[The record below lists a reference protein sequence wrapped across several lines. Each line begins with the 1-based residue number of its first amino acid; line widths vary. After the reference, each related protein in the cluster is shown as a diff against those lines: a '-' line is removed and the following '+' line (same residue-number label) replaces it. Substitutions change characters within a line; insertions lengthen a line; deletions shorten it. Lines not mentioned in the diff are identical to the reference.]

1 MENADS
7 QKPRGPGEEFYTDAH
22 ADAGASFEDALLLER
37 FEVAQA
43 QLDDFKSKN
52 GESAIYL
59 YRLARLKQKQNE
71 FRVAYEI
78 YKRLYYEL
86 PVFMRDK
93 KELSELQ
100 HDYINA
106 RLNKAK
112 AMWNQVV
119 AASSHFIEENPGAQ
133 DKKNKEP
140 YVKAFWKKHYEDL
153 EEVAATFNKILEFE
167 PHETNAILGL
177 IQCYTEID
185 NKEKRSY
192 ALNLLDEAKNYWKEM
207 VHKRSASAQIAAHKQ
222 EESCNYDAV
231 IEIVNLGLETEP
243 TNSDLLLIK
252 AEALSKLWHFQEA
265 LSCIQVAL
273 RQNQNNGK
281 AQRMKKTVE
290 GQIFDK
296 NLKDGLDFLYK
307 AEQEK
312 PGSSHQLKW
321 IESALSCFLDA
332 LSFDAQNLTAL
343 AGVYRC
349 RIRSGEP
356 LKAQTTL
363 ERIRQIDPNYDVYS
377 IFRDKNEQPNS
388 GGGGCFVATRVFGET
403 HPDTIFLR
411 RFREEVLRPNLAG
424 RVFIRLYSR
433 VGPALAELPGR
444 SPIYRICRLLID
456 GLTRLLKKFQQ
467 H

>member
-1 MENADS
+1 MENTDS
-7 QKPRGPGEEFYTDAH
+7 QNERGPGEEFYTDAH

-37 FEVAQA
+37 FEVAQS
-43 QLDDFKSKN
+43 QLEDFKSKN

-59 YRLARLKQKQNE
+59 YRLARLKQKQKDV
-71 FRVAYEI
+71 RGAYEI

-93 KELSELQ
+93 KELADLQ
-100 HDYINA
+100 HEFIDA
-106 RLNKAK
+106 RLSKAK

-119 AASSHFIEENPGAQ
+119 AAASHFLEENPDAQ
-133 DKKNKEP
+133 NPKNKEP

-153 EEVAATFNKILEFE
+153 EGVATTFCAILEFE
-167 PHETNAILGL
+167 QHETNAILGL

-185 NKEKRSY
+185 NKEKRAY
-192 ALNLLDEAKNYWKEM
+192 ALELLDNAKKHWKEM
-207 VHKRSASAQIAAHKQ
+207 AHKRSGSAITAAHKQ
-222 EESCNYDAV
+222 EESGNFAAV

-243 TNSDLLLIK
+243 ANSDLLLMK

-273 RQNQNNGK
+273 RQNQNNSK

-290 GQIFDK
+290 GQIFDQ

-332 LSFDAQNLTAL
+332 LSFDSQNLTAL
-343 AGVYRC
+343 AGLYRC

-388 GGGGCFVATRVFGET
+388 GGGCFVATRVYGET
-403 HPDTIFLR
+403 HPDTVFLR
-411 RFREEVLRPNLAG
+411 RFREEVLRPRLAG
-424 RVFIRLYSR
+424 RVFISLYSH

-444 SPIYRICRLLID
+444 SPLYRICRLLID
-456 GLTRLLKKFQQ
+456 GLTRLLKKIQQ
-467 H
+467 R